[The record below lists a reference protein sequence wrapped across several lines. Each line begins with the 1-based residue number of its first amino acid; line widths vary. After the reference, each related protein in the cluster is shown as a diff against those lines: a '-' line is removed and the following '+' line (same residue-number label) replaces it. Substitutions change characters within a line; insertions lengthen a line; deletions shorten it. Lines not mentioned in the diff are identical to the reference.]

1 MSSTSLL
8 VSWTLT
14 EKNGIIIF
22 YQISYYPV
30 ADQSNKYLLNTSE
43 SSIAITGLTMGI
55 EYYIKVRAAT
65 KRGLGRTSSKNFTIN
80 QEEANSNQ
88 GGDDRTSA
96 DVTVPVL
103 ASMLAVAL
111 LVVAVAIVVYILRGR
126 GLIMRLSNSEEV
138 S

>member
-80 QEEANSNQ
+80 QEANSNQ